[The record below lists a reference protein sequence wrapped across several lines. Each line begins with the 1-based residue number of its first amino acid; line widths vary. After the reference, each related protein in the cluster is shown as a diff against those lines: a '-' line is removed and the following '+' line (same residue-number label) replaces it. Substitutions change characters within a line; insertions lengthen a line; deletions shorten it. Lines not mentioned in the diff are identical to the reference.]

1 MLKKLQRELK
11 ERFKIEFSQPKLLL
25 EAFTQGNYLNE
36 HPTFKG
42 RDYQRLEFL
51 GDSVMQLAT
60 ADYLYRHYPN
70 WDEGQLT
77 ELRITMVQTRSFA
90 ALARELKFNE
100 YILLGHG
107 EEISGARNRDSL
119 LEDVWE
125 AFIGALYLDQGQ
137 AKVQIFLSQQMFAKI
152 ETGFYD
158 QFVDYKTKL
167 QELLQK
173 KGSVII
179 KYQKLSETIKQ
190 SDNKQVFKIAVEYNE
205 NVLGIGEGTSIKNA
219 EKAAAR
225 VAYQKLTQK

>member
-1 MLKKLQRELK
+1 MLDRLQRHLK
-11 ERFKIEFSQPKLLL
+11 NKFNIEFNNPKLLL

-36 HPTFKG
+36 HPNFKG

-60 ADYLYRHYPN
+60 AEYLYDHYPN

-107 EEISGARNRDSL
+107 EEMNGARNRDSL

-125 AFIGALYLDQGQ
+125 AFMGALYLDQGQ
-137 AKVQIFLSQQMFAKI
+137 AKVRLFLKQQMFAKI
-152 ETGFYD
+152 DTGFYD

-173 KGSVII
+173 NGNVQI
-179 KYQKLSETIKQ
+179 KYQKLSHTTNQI
-190 SDNKQVFKIAVEYNE
+190 DNKQIFKMAVEYNG
-205 NVLGIGEGTSIKNA
+205 NILGVGEGTSIKLA
-219 EKAAAR
+219 EKVAAR